1 MCSSSAS
8 VGSGGGT
15 LAPWWPGPGF
25 SVKFY
30 VILFIFIIR
39 KTLMEMG
46 DRLDQL
52 DAIQSAVF
60 VQIVHV
66 EVVELQ
72 LFWRHMCGGIHFAL
86 QVLFYMA

>member
-1 MCSSSAS
+1 
-8 VGSGGGT
+8 
-15 LAPWWPGPGF
+15 
-25 SVKFY
+25 
-30 VILFIFIIR
+30 
-39 KTLMEMG
+39 MEMG

-72 LFWRHMCGGIHFAL
+72 LFRRHMRGGIHFAL